1 MTQPVPLALIVATAL
16 SLAPVAA
23 FAASP
28 EADAV
33 PAHASGPAQTLG
45 VAVTGGVLVPD
56 CGSSCPGTLSTGPS
70 LGALVLYQ
78 PSRVWGFGASARMAK
93 SHFKSAYASMS
104 TPDTYYVDSDLTTT
118 FFALALRATLA
129 PRWVVSPLLEL
140 DVGVMR
146 QALSGDYV
154 ACYGDAYYPTVRAGA
169 GVLAR
174 LSPQWSVFGVGS
186 ITTGSGASGQCRVTD
201 GPPRVP
207 FGGWGVGA
215 ELGVGFDL
223 GLSAAPARNLASR

>member
-1 MTQPVPLALIVATAL
+1 MTQIVPLALVVATGL
-16 SLAPVAA
+16 SLAPAA
-23 FAASP
+23 AIAASP
-28 EADAV
+28 RDAA
-33 PAHASGPAQTLG
+33 PAPASSPAQTLG
-45 VAVTGGVLVPD
+45 VGVMGGIQVPD
-56 CGSSCPGTLSTGPS
+56 CGSSCPGALSTGPS

-78 PSRVWGFGASARMAK
+78 PSRVWGFGASARVAK
-93 SHFKSAYASMS
+93 SHFKAPYASMS

-118 FFALALRATLA
+118 FFALAVRSTLA
-129 PRWVVSPLLEL
+129 PHWVVSPLLAL

-146 QALSGDYV
+146 QALSGGYV
-154 ACYGDAYYPTVRAGA
+154 ACYGDAYYPTVRVGA
-169 GVLAR
+169 GLLAR
-174 LSPQWSVFGVGS
+174 LSPQWSAFGLGS
-186 ITTGSGASGQCRVTD
+186 ITTGNGTSGQCRVTD